1 MFLFHYMLLIRD
13 IDFQDLQIVKNSL
26 LEKSREFLAKIGT
39 NEYEKINES
48 SKLNYYVDGKSYL
61 KTRYDFLNNS
71 SNDNSTMPSLS
82 SSLLNAYADDST
94 IKTYQQY
101 AELIQKGLNEASLVL
116 DSNGNKIFKNE
127 VSFIDTYFYQSG
139 LFSIG
144 VDTMFNGP
152 YLYNGRPIYGM
163 GYFDEY
169 LYPENISGVSYPSL
183 VNLVGDTRFYD
194 YKNSSTIILDCLIY
208 EDISSQL
215 NRDVTIDEFFPIKTM
230 VLNEAKE
237 RGIIRYKDGNSIIN
251 TPLVYFGGGK
261 CLSEVNIDGL
271 LTKDKFEEEI
281 ILDYFSY
288 VLTKPSKG
296 MFVDM
301 LGRSVSMAIG
311 FEPFKALLYNNEAY
325 LYGQTLQIENLKAR
339 A

>member
-1 MFLFHYMLLIRD
+1 
-13 IDFQDLQIVKNSL
+13 
-26 LEKSREFLAKIGT
+26 
-39 NEYEKINES
+39 
-48 SKLNYYVDGKSYL
+48 
-61 KTRYDFLNNS
+61 
-71 SNDNSTMPSLS
+71 
-82 SSLLNAYADDST
+82 
-94 IKTYQQY
+94 
-101 AELIQKGLNEASLVL
+101 
-116 DSNGNKIFKNE
+116 
-127 VSFIDTYFYQSG
+127 
-139 LFSIG
+139 
-144 VDTMFNGP
+144 
-152 YLYNGRPIYGM
+152 
-163 GYFDEY
+163 
-169 LYPENISGVSYPSL
+169 
-183 VNLVGDTRFYD
+183 
-194 YKNSSTIILDCLIY
+194 
-208 EDISSQL
+208 
-215 NRDVTIDEFFPIKTM
+215 M

-296 MFVDM
+296 TFVDM